1 MLYRFYAVREET
13 IRIELTFVVKP
24 EKDLLDKILRKLGGK
39 YDIKVF
45 EKLPLL
51 HQKRNYI

>member
-1 MLYRFYAVREET
+1 MREET